1 MNLVQNK
8 LPTHIEQPGAVGAAY
23 VTVPTRVDDFEFI
36 LLAGVSIADAV
47 AQELATRHYAGAYLY
62 FTKAA
67 IKQAEYVIPDVTP
80 DAEHVAW
87 YSQMHRV
94 AKGSQFECAGIN
106 CGQGEPYYHCHAA
119 VSDSASQ
126 KTTIMGHFLLENSI
140 FSQPVTIKAMGYKDA
155 FFNRIAD
162 KQTGFNLLSPEV
174 ANEINA
180 QQADAL
186 LLRIAPNVEVSQPII
201 EVCQKYGWQR
211 ASIHG
216 VGSLIGA
223 HFADGRILNNFM
235 TEFLIT
241 KGNVN
246 LAKHTAPCQI
256 EIVIVSEQGEIMQG
270 LLAQDA
276 NPVLITSE
284 FIIRR
289 LA

>member
-1 MNLVQNK
+1 MNSVQNK
-8 LPTHIEQPGAVGAAY
+8 LPTHIEQPGTVGAAY
-23 VTVPTRVDDFEFI
+23 VTASTRVDEFEFV
-36 LLAGVSIADAV
+36 LPAGVSIADAV
-47 AQELATRHYAGAYLY
+47 TQELAARHYAGAYLY
-62 FTKAA
+62 FTKGRIAH
-67 IKQAEYVIPDVTP
+67 AEYVIPDVTP

-87 YSQMHRV
+87 YSPMHKV
-94 AKGSQFECAGIN
+94 SSASQFECAGIN
-106 CGQGEPYYHCHAA
+106 CGQGEPYYHCHA
-119 VSDSASQ
+119 SASDVTTQ
-126 KTTIMGHFLLENSI
+126 KTNVMGHFLLENST
-140 FSQPVTIKAMGYKDA
+140 FSQDVIITAMGYKDA

-162 KQTGFNLLSPEV
+162 QQTGFNLLSPEV
-174 ANEINA
+174 VNQINA
-180 QQADAL
+180 QQADAI

-201 EVCQKYGWQR
+201 ELCQQYGWQK

-241 KGNVN
+241 KGNVD
-246 LAKHTAPCQI
+246 LTKDSAQCQL
-256 EIVIVSEQGEIMQG
+256 EIVIVSEQDEIMQG
-270 LLAQDA
+270 LLAQDT